1 MSGAGLRVVARV
13 GSARAHAIQDFLTRN
28 QVQFDVGVD
37 PGASDAVVVHLPGGG
52 VLNGPSLIELA
63 TALGLTDEA
72 EPGDH
77 DLVVVGG
84 GPAGLSAAVYSACE
98 GLRVVVVEDD
108 TPGGQAGSTS
118 RIENYLGF
126 PAGLSGG
133 DLARRALAQA
143 RRFGVRWL
151 SARRATGL
159 RRDGELWTVHTDDG
173 TTARGTAVLVATGM
187 RWRTL
192 DVPGAAELAGLGVY
206 HGASTIAADDHA
218 FVLGAGN
225 SAGQAALHLAEHG
238 TLVTLVVRGPSLGD
252 SPMSRYLVNRIAE
265 SPAIEVLTG
274 TTVEAV
280 RGEGRLAEVVLRRGG
295 AVEVRP
301 GTALYVLIG
310 MTPCTGWLGGQA
322 VTDARGFLVTG
333 TDLLRIEGAWP
344 LARAPLLTETTL
356 PGVFAAGDVRS
367 GTVKR
372 IGSAIGQGAVAGE
385 AVLEYVKDAAA
396 PRVPE
401 QVSSFDLLDADH
413 DGWLREEDLATFA
426 RRLVAAFDEPPESVR
441 AARVHSAC
449 QEFWTSL
456 TRVTGREEV
465 DRAVFADLARE
476 VDFAPLADAVL
487 LLSDTDADGSVTLG
501 EFQRLLAALGAPA
514 ESATAAFRVLDQD
527 GTGYLDTTRLAAG
540 GALLGGR

>member
-1 MSGAGLRVVARV
+1 MTEAGLRVVARA
-13 GSARAHAIQDFLTRN
+13 GSARAHAIKDFLTRN
-28 QVQFDVGVD
+28 QVQFDAEVHVD
-37 PGASDAVVVHLPGGG
+37 APDPVAVHLPDGE
-52 VLNGPSLIELA
+52 VLTDPTLIALA

-72 EPGDH
+72 DPGDH

-84 GPAGLSAAVYSACE
+84 GPAGLAAAVYSACE
-98 GLRVVVVEDD
+98 GLSVVVVEDD
-108 TPGGQAGSTS
+108 APGGQAGSTS

-126 PAGLSGG
+126 PTGLSGG

-159 RRDGELWTVHTDDG
+159 RRDGDLWTVHTDNG
-173 TTARGTAVLVATGM
+173 TTTRGTAVLVATGM

-192 DVPGAAELAGLGVY
+192 DVPGAADLAGLGVY
-206 HGASTIAADDHA
+206 YGAATTATDDHA

-238 TLVTLVVRGPSLGD
+238 TLVTLLVRGPSLAD
-252 SPMSRYLVNRIAE
+252 SPMSRYLVNRIE
-265 SPAIEVLTG
+265 GSPAIEVLPH

-280 RGEGRLAEVVLRRGG
+280 RGESRLTEIVLRRGG
-295 AVEVRP
+295 AVETRP
-301 GTALYVLIG
+301 AKALYVLIG
-310 MTPCTGWLGGQA
+310 MSPCTDWLGGQA

-333 TDLLRIEGAWP
+333 TDLLRLEGAWP
-344 LARAPLLTETTL
+344 LERAPLLTETAL

-372 IGSAIGQGAVAGE
+372 IGSAIGQGAVASE
-385 AVLEYVKDAAA
+385 AVLEYVKNATA
-396 PRVPE
+396 PHVPE

-413 DGWLREEDLATFA
+413 DGWLREEDLTSFA

-456 TRVTGREEV
+456 TSVTGREEV
-465 DRAVFADLARE
+465 DRAVFAELARE
-476 VDFAPLADAVL
+476 LDFAPLADAVL

-540 GALLGGR
+540 GALLGG

>member
-1 MSGAGLRVVARV
+1 MTTAGLRVVARP
-13 GSARAHAIQDFLTRN
+13 GSARAHAIKDFLARN
-28 QVQFDVGVD
+28 QVPFDE
-37 PGASDAVVVHLPGGG
+37 DAATDAREPVAVHLPDGA
-52 VLNGPSLIELA
+52 VLADPSLIELA

-72 EPGDH
+72 DPGDH

-84 GPAGLSAAVYSACE
+84 GPAGLAAAVYAACE
-98 GLRVVVVEDD
+98 GLRVVIVEDD
-108 TPGGQAGSTS
+108 APGGQAGSTS

-126 PAGLSGG
+126 PTGLSGG

-159 RRDGELWTVHTDDG
+159 RREGDLWAVDTDDG

-187 RWRTL
+187 RWREL
-192 DVPGAAELAGLGVY
+192 DAPGAAELAGVGVY
-206 HGASTIAADDHA
+206 YGASTIAADDHA

-238 TLVTLVVRGPSLGD
+238 TRVSLLVRGPSLAD
-252 SPMSRYLVNRIAE
+252 SPMSRYLVTRIEE
-265 SPAIEVLTG
+265 SAAIEVLTG
-274 TTVEAV
+274 TVVEAV
-280 RGEGRLAEVVLRRGG
+280 RGDGRLQEVVLRRGG
-295 AVEVRP
+295 EVVP
-301 GTALYVLIG
+301 LPAQALYVLIG
-310 MTPCTGWLGGQA
+310 MTPCTDWLGGQA

-333 TDLLRIEGAWP
+333 TDLLRLDAAWP

-372 IGSAIGQGAVAGE
+372 IGSAIGQGAVASE
-385 AVLEYVKDAAA
+385 AVLQYVKAASP

-401 QVSSFDLLDADH
+401 QVSSFDLLDADR
-413 DGWLREEDLATFA
+413 DGVLREEDLTTFA
-426 RRLVAAFDEPPESVR
+426 HRLVSAFDEPPDSVR

-449 QEFWTSL
+449 REFWTSL
-456 TRVTGREEV
+456 VTVTGRDEV
-465 DRAVFADLARE
+465 DAAVFAASAPE

-514 ESATAAFRVLDQD
+514 ESAAAAFRVLDQD
-527 GTGYLDTTRLAAG
+527 GTGFLDTRRLAAG
-540 GALLGGR
+540 GVLLGT

>member
-1 MSGAGLRVVARV
+1 MTEAGLRVVART

-28 QVQFDVGVD
+28 QVQFDARVD
-37 PGASDAVVVHLPGGG
+37 PDAPDPVTVHLPDGSA
-52 VLNGPSLIELA
+52 LTDPTLIALA

-72 EPGDH
+72 DHGDH

-84 GPAGLSAAVYSACE
+84 GPAGLAAAVYSACE
-98 GLRVVVVEDD
+98 GLRVVIVEDD
-108 TPGGQAGSTS
+108 APGGQAGSTS

-159 RRDGELWTVHTDDG
+159 HRDGSLWTVHTDDG

-192 DVPGAAELAGLGVY
+192 DVPGAADLTGLGVY
-206 HGASTIAADDHA
+206 YGASTTATDAHA

-238 TLVTLVVRGPSLGD
+238 TLVTLLVRGQSLAD
-252 SPMSRYLVNRIAE
+252 SPMSRYLVTRIEE
-265 SPAIEVLTG
+265 SPAIEVLPD

-280 RGEGRLAEVVLRRGG
+280 HGERRLAEVVLRRAG
-295 AVEVRP
+295 ATEARP
-301 GTALYVLIG
+301 ATALYVLIG
-310 MTPCTGWLGGQA
+310 MTPCTDWLGGQA
-322 VTDARGFLVTG
+322 LTDARGFLVTG
-333 TDLLRIEGAWP
+333 TDLLRLEGAWP
-344 LARAPLLTETTL
+344 LDRAPLLTETTL

-372 IGSAIGQGAVAGE
+372 IGSAIGQGAVASE
-385 AVLEYVKDAAA
+385 AVLEYVKDASA

-413 DGWLREEDLATFA
+413 DGLLREEDLTTFA

-449 QEFWTSL
+449 QEFWTTL
-456 TRVTGREEV
+456 THITGRDEV
-465 DRAVFADLARE
+465 DRAVFTTLARE
-476 VDFAPLADAVL
+476 LDFAPLADAVL

-514 ESATAAFRVLDQD
+514 ETATAAFRLLDQD
-527 GTGYLDTTRLAAG
+527 HTGYLDTSRLAAG
-540 GALLGGR
+540 GALLGG